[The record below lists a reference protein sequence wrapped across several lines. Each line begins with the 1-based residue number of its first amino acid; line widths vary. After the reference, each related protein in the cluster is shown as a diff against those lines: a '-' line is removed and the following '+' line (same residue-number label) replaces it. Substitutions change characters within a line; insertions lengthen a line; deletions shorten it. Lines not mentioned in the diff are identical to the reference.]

1 MFSNLH
7 GNSELY
13 EIIKKSCII
22 SKYISLP
29 AYVVYLTFS
38 ATVYGFQFSNWYVW
52 EAEICLKLMG
62 IFKTQNR
69 YY

>member
-38 ATVYGFQFSNWYVW
+38 ATVYGFQFSNWYV
-52 EAEICLKLMG
+52 
-62 IFKTQNR
+62 
-69 YY
+69 